1 MDGNID
7 SKICFYD
14 VEMDK
19 VTLFDFK
26 AEQGNGREKL
36 SSGQGTGK

>member
-36 SSGQGTGK
+36 SSGQGIDK

>member
-1 MDGNID
+1 MD
-7 SKICFYD
+7 SKIYFYD

-19 VTLFDFK
+19 FTLFDFK

-36 SSGQGTGK
+36 SSGQGIDK